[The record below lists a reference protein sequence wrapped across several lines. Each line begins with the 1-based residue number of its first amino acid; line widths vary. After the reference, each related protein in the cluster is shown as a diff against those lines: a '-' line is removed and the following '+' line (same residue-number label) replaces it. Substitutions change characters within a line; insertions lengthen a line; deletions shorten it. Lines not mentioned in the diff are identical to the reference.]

1 MRLIVVI
8 DAARQ
13 AAANRA
19 AARIDKT
26 GGTKAFTVPLADPAT
41 PTTPAA
47 YWCSWDL
54 AATGHNPDL
63 LFAELEREGVSPTA
77 KPTNA
82 PSRTRPI
89 NTFDAAQWTP
99 DAVLDALGLQRIETD
114 LP

>member
-26 GGTKAFTVPLADPAT
+26 GGTKTFTAPLAE
-41 PTTPAA
+41 PTAPDVPAA
-47 YWCSWDL
+47 HWCSWDMT
-54 AATGHNPDL
+54 ATGHKPDV
-63 LFAELEREGVSPTA
+63 LFAEMEREGVSPTA
-77 KPTNA
+77 KPTRT

-89 NTFDAAQWTP
+89 NVFDAAEWEP
-99 DAVLDALGLQRIETD
+99 DAVLTALGLQRIESIT
-114 LP
+114 